1 MDESP
6 MEGARLFSVLPSD
19 KTMGNG
25 HKLELRKF
33 HMNMRNLYFEGYG
46 AWKQAVQRGCGVS
59 FSSDIQN
66 PPGHFLCNLL

>member
-1 MDESP
+1 M
-6 MEGARLFSVLPSD
+6 GQALFSGAKQQNKEQLE
-19 KTMGNG
+19 
-25 HKLELRKF
+25 HKKF

-66 PPGHFLCNLL
+66 PPGHFLM